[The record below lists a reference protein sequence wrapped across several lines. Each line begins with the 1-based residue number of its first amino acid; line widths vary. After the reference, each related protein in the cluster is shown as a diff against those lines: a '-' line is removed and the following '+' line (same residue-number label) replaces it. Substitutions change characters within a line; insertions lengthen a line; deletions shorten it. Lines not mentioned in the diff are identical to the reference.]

1 MIIKRIV
8 VGGGN
13 GQPFIA
19 DDYLSVQRALDIN
32 TDAVLIAKNG
42 VTGVYDKDSNQ
53 CEDARRYKTITFNEV
68 IERHLEVADQSAFI
82 LACDFN
88 LPFYVFDF
96 KNKDC
101 IKDICECRDV
111 GTYIAHEIPIEW
123 Y

>member
-1 MIIKRIV
+1 MSMIKIQINARMREDIKR
-8 VGGGN
+8 
-13 GQPFIA
+13 
-19 DDYLSVQRALDIN
+19 LH
-32 TDAVLIAKNG
+32 LI
-42 VTGVYDKDSNQ
+42 
-53 CEDARRYKTITFNEV
+53 NEV
-68 IERHLEVADQSAFI
+68 IERNLEVADQSAFI
-82 LACDFN
+82 LAFDFN

>member
-1 MIIKRIV
+1 
-8 VGGGN
+8 
-13 GQPFIA
+13 
-19 DDYLSVQRALDIN
+19 VQRALDIN
-32 TDAVLIAKNG
+32 ADVVLMAKNG
-42 VTGVYDKDSNQ
+42 VTGVYDKDPNQ

-68 IERHLEVADQSAFI
+68 IERNLEVADQSAFI